1 MRLSFSRGGGDAGGG
16 HLVGLA
22 AAAAAAVLD
31 DHAADVDLPGLDRE
45 QAIASLSQAAK
56 RISKGITVL
65 VFPEGTRSSN
75 GELKDF
81 KKGGFMLALEAQ
93 VPIIPVGVSGT
104 RSIVPRGEWRFK
116 PGTVGVSMGDPIP
129 TAGLTVSDRDALM
142 RTVRDALLR
151 EKERASSLRR

>member
-1 MRLSFSRGGGDAGGG
+1 MSATPIRFVARKEVFKTPVMGQAMRATGQI
-16 HLVGLA
+16 LV
-22 AAAAAAVLD
+22 
-31 DHAADVDLPGLDRE
+31 DRSDCE